1 VQQKKIRFTYYLKP
15 TSKDR
20 KMEFDPKRNLLNG
33 LEGTNIR
40 MRKYP
45 KLVASAFLVVANVFL
60 SDQFFIF

>member
-1 VQQKKIRFTYYLKP
+1 MRILNFSATKKIRFTYYLKP

-40 MRKYP
+40 IRKYQ
-45 KLVASAFLVVANVFL
+45 S
-60 SDQFFIF
+60 